1 MKRVLRLAGAAAL
14 CVLLLSGCG
23 KKEQAATGGDW
34 TVSLNTLTQE
44 PQFLDRTQNS
54 TKMQLIAL
62 RDENGQVRLA
72 YNTCQICAGSP
83 YAYFEYKD
91 GVLECQNC
99 GNQFPLSSV
108 GQAAGGCN
116 PMPVA
121 DYQVTEEAAVIPET
135 EVTRAAA
142 DFANWKKGL

>member
-44 PQFLDRTQNS
+44 PQFLDRTQNG

-72 YNTCQICAGSP
+72 YNTCQVCAGSP

-108 GQAAGGCN
+108 GQVAGGCN
-116 PMPVA
+116 PMPVV

>member
-1 MKRVLRLAGAAAL
+1 MLRLAGAAAL

-34 TVSLNTLTQE
+34 TVALNTLTQE
-44 PQFLDRTQNS
+44 PQFIDRTQND

-72 YNTCQICAGSP
+72 YNTCQVCAGSP

-116 PMPVA
+116 PMPVV
-121 DYQVTEEAAVIPET
+121 DYQVTEDAVIIPEA
-135 EVTRAAA
+135 EVTRATA

>member
-44 PQFLDRTQNS
+44 TQFLDRTQNG

-72 YNTCQICAGSP
+72 YNTCQVCA
-83 YAYFEYKD
+83 
-91 GVLECQNC
+91 V
-99 GNQFPLSSV
+99 
-108 GQAAGGCN
+108 
-116 PMPVA
+116 
-121 DYQVTEEAAVIPET
+121 
-135 EVTRAAA
+135 
-142 DFANWKKGL
+142 

>member
-34 TVSLNTLTQE
+34 TVSLNALTQE
-44 PQFLDRTQNS
+44 PQFLDRTQNG

-72 YNTCQICAGSP
+72 YNTCQVCAGSP

-116 PMPVA
+116 PMPVE
-121 DYQVTEEAAVIPET
+121 DYQVTEEAAVIPEV